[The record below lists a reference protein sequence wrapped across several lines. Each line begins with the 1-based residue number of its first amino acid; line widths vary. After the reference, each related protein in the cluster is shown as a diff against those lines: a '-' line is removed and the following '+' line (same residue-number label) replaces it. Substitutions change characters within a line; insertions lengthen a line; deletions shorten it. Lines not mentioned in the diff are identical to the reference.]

1 MPTNV
6 EDPKPVYDE
15 AAPRLWPGAAVGAPY
30 TVPLERVRSHSL
42 RLSDGHRIGVTVGGR
57 GIPLV
62 VAHGFSFAGGL
73 YVQSL
78 SRLASMGFRVLA
90 VDLAGHGGS
99 SGLGVRGWDL
109 DAYRRFLAQVLDELG
124 VGRAVLCGH
133 SLGGRLLA
141 ELAAAEPDRATALL
155 LVDAAVGQAWDDLA
169 AFACWNPTL
178 LGVVGASLAADT
190 LSTMFLTGNQGFKL
204 QGLALP
210 QAMANA
216 FAPWRLVAPALSV
229 LLSGGS
235 AATLGR
241 LQEARLPV
249 FVLHGERDQVVPV
262 SAARDAARRAGGEL
276 VLVHGAAHSWLLED
290 PETLRSIVA
299 ELLGDGLGSACLD
312 AIAAAGL
319 DPATVSLAEMEQAF
333 YAPGALALRLGPPAR
348 REEPRPGQ
356 EPRFSWSRV
365 A

>member
-1 MPTNV
+1 M
-6 EDPKPVYDE
+6 PVYDE
-15 AAPRLWPGAAVGAPY
+15 AAPRLWPGAVLDAPY
-30 TVPLERVRSHSL
+30 TVPLQRLRSHSL

-99 SGLGVRGWDL
+99 AGLGVQGWGL
-109 DAYRRFLAQVLDELG
+109 TAYRRFLARVLDELG

-133 SLGGRLLA
+133 SLGRRLLA
-141 ELAAAEPDRATALL
+141 ELAAAGPDRA
-155 LVDAAVGQAWDDLA
+155 
-169 AFACWNPTL
+169 
-178 LGVVGASLAADT
+178 GA
-190 LSTMFLTGNQGFKL
+190 
-204 QGLALP
+204 
-210 QAMANA
+210 
-216 FAPWRLVAPALSV
+216 
-229 LLSGGS
+229 
-235 AATLGR
+235 
-241 LQEARLPV
+241 
-249 FVLHGERDQVVPV
+249 
-262 SAARDAARRAGGEL
+262 EL

-299 ELLGDGLGSACLD
+299 ELLGDGLGRACQR
-312 AIAAAGL
+312 AISAAGL

-333 YAPGALALRLGPPAR
+333 YAPDALALQLGPAAR
-348 REEPRPGQ
+348 REELRPSQ

>member
-1 MPTNV
+1 M
-6 EDPKPVYDE
+6 PVYDE
-15 AAPRLWPGAAVGAPY
+15 AAPRLWPAAASSAPF
-30 TVPLERVRSHSL
+30 TVPLQLLRSHSL
-42 RLSDGHRIGVTVGGR
+42 RLADGHRIGVTAGGR

-99 SGLGVRGWDL
+99 AGLGVRGWDL
-109 DAYRRFLAQVLDELG
+109 GAYRHFLTQVLDELG
-124 VGRAVLCGH
+124 VGRAVFCGH

-141 ELAAAEPDRATALL
+141 ELAAAEPDRGIALL

-169 AFACWNPTL
+169 AFASWNPAL
-178 LGVVGASLAADT
+178 LGVVGSTLAVDT
-190 LSTMFLTGNQGFKL
+190 LQTLFLTGDQGLKL
-204 QGLALP
+204 QGLAIP
-210 QAMANA
+210 QAVANA

-229 LLSGGS
+229 LLSAGR
-235 AATLGR
+235 AVTLSR
-241 LQEARLPV
+241 LKEAGLPV

-262 SAARDAARRAGGEL
+262 AAARDAARRAGGEL

-299 ELLGDGLGSACLD
+299 ELLGDGLGQACLR
-312 AIAAAGL
+312 AIAEAGL
-319 DPATVSLAEMEQAF
+319 DPDTVSLADMEAAF
-333 YAPGALALRLGPPAR
+333 YAPDALALRLGPAAG
-348 REEPRPGQ
+348 REEIRLSR